1 MNIKIVKVSDKG
13 QIAIPQEIRES
24 LGIDKGDE
32 IVIIQD
38 SGKVLIEK
46 ASNLAKKLED
56 DFKDVKKLTELSLRE
71 VWDNEEDNI
80 WEEYLK

>member
-13 QIAIPQEIRES
+13 QIAIPQEIRKN
-24 LGIDKGDE
+24 LGIGKGDE
-32 IVIIQD
+32 IILIQD

-56 DFKDVKKLTELSLRE
+56 DFKDVKKLTELSLKE
-71 VWDNEEDNI
+71 VWDNKEDDI